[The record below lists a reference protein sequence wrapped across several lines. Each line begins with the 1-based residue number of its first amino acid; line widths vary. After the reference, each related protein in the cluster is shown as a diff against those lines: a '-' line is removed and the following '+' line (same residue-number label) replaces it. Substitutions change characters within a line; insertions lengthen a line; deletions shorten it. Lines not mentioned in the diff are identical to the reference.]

1 MTLYLGSLKV
11 SRGYIRRAGEQVIL
25 HLTGQLLIVFLN
37 RALDVK
43 YLNDGWWDVI
53 ELCGPVG
60 EVFEDK
66 ATSNADIRTS
76 IVRVIRES
84 VPVAERQNLRRDAS
98 VAPNS
103 SARPQDRRLGNAS
116 NIISSD
122 INWRALQATEDAERT
137 VKRQRLNTITSG
149 DFQDR
154 DKPLTSRETIIS
166 AKIIGLSA
174 DLSSLKG

>member
-1 MTLYLGSLKV
+1 M
-11 SRGYIRRAGEQVIL
+11 
-25 HLTGQLLIVFLN
+25 
-37 RALDVK
+37 
-43 YLNDGWWDVI
+43 I

-84 VPVAERQNLRRDAS
+84 VPVAERQNPQRDAS

-116 NIISSD
+116 NRISSD
-122 INWRALQATEDAERT
+122 INWRALQPTEDAERT
-137 VKRQRLNTITSG
+137 VKRQRLNEITSG

-154 DKPLTSRETIIS
+154 DKPLTSCETIIS
-166 AKIIGLSA
+166 AKIIGLSQRSRY
-174 DLSSLKG
+174 DSPVHLVEDSQRSPSFRRRLHYLSSLKG